1 MAGLI
6 SDTLNLSS
14 PTATPTDRAV
24 LERLATGIAGIDGA
38 TLAAQIFAVGSPLLT
53 LRPDEVVTSDCK
65 EYAEAGVR
73 FSVAQ
78 IEELGFGPFYEKHA
92 ELAAALDAFCAG
104 QRLFF
109 SALLV
114 TDINTQNSLLL
125 VSGSEE
131 FPPADRL
138 PGGGSGPVAARRRGV
153 AQEATPTLFA
163 PAVAGNA
170 HRRAMASAAA

>member
-6 SDTLNLSS
+6 SDTLNLTS

-24 LERLATGIAGIDGA
+24 LDRLAKIAGIDGA
-38 TLAAQIFAVGSPLLT
+38 TLAARDFRGRLAAADARRPRTWSPPT
-53 LRPDEVVTSDCK
+53 ARNTT
-65 EYAEAGVR
+65 EAGVR

-78 IEELGFGPFYEKHA
+78 IEELGFRPFDEKHE

-114 TDINTQNSLLL
+114 TDINTQNS
-125 VSGSEE
+125 SCS
-131 FPPADRL
+131 
-138 PGGGSGPVAARRRGV
+138 SAARRSSAGRSTIRRPGTGLWQLDGV
-153 AQEATPTLFA
+153 VSRKKQLLPYLLQRLQETR
-163 PAVAGNA
+163 V
-170 HRRAMASAAA
+170 AAA